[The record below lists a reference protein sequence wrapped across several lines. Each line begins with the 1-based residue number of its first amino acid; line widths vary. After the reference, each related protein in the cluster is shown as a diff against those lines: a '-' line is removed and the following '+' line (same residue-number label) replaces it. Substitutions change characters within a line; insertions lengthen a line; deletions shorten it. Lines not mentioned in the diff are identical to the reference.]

1 MDVTA
6 LILARGGSRR
16 VPRKNVRMMAGKP
29 LIGWTIDAARVSGLF
44 AQIVVST
51 DCPEIA
57 AVAQSLGARVPFL
70 RPAPLADHESSSLD
84 AIRHAMA
91 HGRLSEQV
99 MLLQPTSPLRSA
111 FDIQQAWSIHQAN
124 LALPL
129 VSVCALPQK
138 PSTLFTLTAGT
149 KTGRPHELGEPAP
162 RSLDGAIHFINGAI
176 FLFSQDYVRA
186 QGRLYDECS
195 KVYEMPPERSADV
208 DTELDFRIAEFLL
221 LQSGGAD

>member
-1 MDVTA
+1 
-6 LILARGGSRR
+6 
-16 VPRKNVRMMAGKP
+16 
-29 LIGWTIDAARVSGLF
+29 
-44 AQIVVST
+44 
-51 DCPEIA
+51 
-57 AVAQSLGARVPFL
+57 
-70 RPAPLADHESSSLD
+70 
-84 AIRHAMA
+84 MA